1 MKKKTYNSPSL
12 SQEEV
17 VLEMGIAVSEGKVE
31 LIMPEEW
38 QEGNTG
44 WW

>member
-1 MKKKTYNSPSL
+1 MKKQTYNSPSL

-31 LIMPEEW
+31 IMAPEEW
-38 QEGNTG
+38 EEGNTG

>member
-1 MKKKTYNSPSL
+1 M
-12 SQEEV
+12 
-17 VLEMGIAVSEGKVE
+17 LEMGIAVSEGKVE